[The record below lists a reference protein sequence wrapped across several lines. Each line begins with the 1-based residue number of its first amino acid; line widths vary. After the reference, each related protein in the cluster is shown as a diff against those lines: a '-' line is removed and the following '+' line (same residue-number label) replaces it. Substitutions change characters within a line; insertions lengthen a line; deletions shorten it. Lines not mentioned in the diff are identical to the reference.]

1 MKSICERNM
10 APVKKMPQTST
21 QKPLRSSMCARG
33 DGGFFRNGST
43 RSCTSAE
50 ALLKMRESSVDT
62 IISTISMKQS
72 ASSTGGKKRRSVT
85 GSIIWL
91 YIERK
96 FWNFWFAAPSRRFAS
111 ASLSGPTGTPSS
123 SFSPS
128 VPVVMPSVSKIVS
141 RICAW
146 YRVSRL
152 SWRASG
158 GSTPMRWTAGGI
170 ARTRSATASAS
181 GEPSSAA
188 ISSTTRTAS
197 SWRVSCALSA

>member
-1 MKSICERNM
+1 MKSSCERKS

-21 QKPLRSSMCARG
+21 EKPLRIHRWARG
-33 DGGFFRNGST
+33 EGGRLRNGST

-72 ASSTGGKKRRSVT
+72 ASRTGGKKRRSVT

-111 ASLSGPTGTPSS
+111 ASLSGPTGAPSS
-123 SFSPS
+123 RFSPS
-128 VPVVMPSVSKIVS
+128 SPVVMPSVSKIVS

-146 YRVSRL
+146 
-152 SWRASG
+152 
-158 GSTPMRWTAGGI
+158 
-170 ARTRSATASAS
+170 
-181 GEPSSAA
+181 
-188 ISSTTRTAS
+188 
-197 SWRVSCALSA
+197 